1 QKFKSALN
9 TILLSL
15 MALQH
20 LKFVAG
26 SRILAAF
33 FFPGKS
39 HFMMTNAVI
48 RELVKRGHEV
58 TFITSWSLA
67 EENLG
72 ANYTEILFAQYDA
85 LGDMH
90 KISQKNTL
98 LDSSNLSMPTYIKML
113 YTLGIRCTDFAFEQS
128 EIQAVINAKDKIGK
142 YDLLLTEQ
150 FFHEGLLMLGHIH
163 QIPIVTMSTSKEDNF
178 FSQLMGIV
186 YPWSYVPHAL
196 MGYTDRMTLWERIGN
211 VFVSGYDDLVR
222 EFYYYPQHDAVLQR
236 HFSKLMDRVPP
247 IKELMRNI
255 SAILVN
261 SYMPLSSATPT
272 SYNVIQVGGLHIQPP
287 GKLPEDLKQFLDGA
301 THGAIYFSL
310 GSRMSSAELSP
321 EKLKIFLKVFGSL
334 KQRILWKFED
344 ETLPDL
350 PSNVRL
356 QKWLPQNDILA
367 HPNVKVFINH
377 GGLFGTQEALYHGVP
392 MLGMPVHA
400 DQYSNV
406 NQGKQVGYGLAL
418 DLRTFTEEE
427 LRQALKELLENPK
440 YRINTERASRIFR
453 DRPLG
458 AMDTA
463 MYWIEYV
470 IEHRGAPYLVTAG
483 VNLPWYQF
491 YLLDII
497 GLGLVSILI
506 TLLVLVYL
514 YRKATNIVSKKK
526 SKKD

>member
-1 QKFKSALN
+1 QKLKTTLH
-9 TILLSL
+9 TIFHSL
-15 MALQH
+15 MTLQ
-20 LKFVAG
+20 LLELASG

-58 TFITSWSLA
+58 TFITPWSLA

-72 ANYTEILFAQYDA
+72 ENYKEILFAQYDA

-90 KISQKNTL
+90 KISQQNTL
-98 LDSSNLSMPTYIKML
+98 LESSDLPMPSYIKML
-113 YTLGIRCTDFAFEQS
+113 YTLGVRCTDFAYEQP
-128 EIQAVINAKDKIGK
+128 EIQAVINAKDKISK

-178 FSQLMGIV
+178 FSQISGIV

-211 VFVSGYDDLVR
+211 VFVSGFDDLVR
-222 EFYYYPQHDAVLQR
+222 ELSFYPQHDAVLEK

-247 IKELMRNI
+247 VKELMRNI
-255 SAILVN
+255 SVILVN
-261 SYMPLSSATPT
+261 SYMPLSPAAPT
-272 SYNVIQVGGLHIQPP
+272 SYNVIQVGGLHIQPA
-287 GKLPEDLKQFLDGA
+287 KTLPEDLKQFLDEA
-301 THGAIYFSL
+301 KHGAIYFSL

-321 EKLKIFLKVFGSL
+321 EKLRIFLKVFGSL

-344 ETLPDL
+344 ESLDNLP
-350 PSNVRL
+350 PNVRL
-356 QKWLPQNDILA
+356 QRWLPQNDVLA

-377 GGLFGTQEALYHGVP
+377 GGLFGTQEAVYHGVP
-392 MLGMPVHA
+392 TLGMPVHA

-406 NQGKQVGYGLAL
+406 NREKQVGYGLVL
-418 DLRTFTEEE
+418 DLRRFTEEE
-427 LRQALKELLENPK
+427 FRQALKEVLENPK
-440 YRINTERASRIFR
+440 YKITTERASRIFK
-453 DRPLG
+453 DRPVS

-470 IEHRGAPYLVTAG
+470 IEHQGASHLVTAG

-497 GLGLVSILI
+497 GLGLVFLLI
-506 TLLVLVYL
+506 TISVMVNL
-514 YRKATNIVSKKK
+514 YRKLISIAFKNKT
-526 SKKD
+526 KKD